1 MEHPGSIG
9 HQDHAKDVRL
19 APESVDQ
26 GVAPKYLH
34 WAGIFG
40 SFWWVK
46 TRINHPELDGLY
58 MFIPSGYIHLLRF
71 YGSSSSL
78 ILGNQVGWMGRLLFR
93 WPASSEI
100 LLPPAIHNMKNPGW
114 GQLQVAMIG
123 DVEKNNKTLTSHENP
138 CQISRGFQFFVRPTQ
153 ALHRFRPSAL
163 RTLWRWARAHL
174 SWSNG
179 AVYHRHPLARRFDR
193 TPIFAHIHDE
203 SLILNL
209 IMRSSI
215 SMSRQS
221 LPCWIPSFH
230 NFHSHLVG
238 GDWNMTFMTS
248 HSVGNV
254 IIPTDELTF
263 FRGVGWNHQPVI
275 DCTHC
280 HQYPGS
286 ILG

>member
-1 MEHPGSIG
+1 MVH
-9 HQDHAKDVRL
+9 
-19 APESVDQ
+19 
-26 GVAPKYLH
+26 
-34 WAGIFG
+34 
-40 SFWWVK
+40 
-46 TRINHPELDGLY
+46 
-58 MFIPSGYIHLLRF
+58 HLLLF
-71 YGSSSSL
+71 SE
-78 ILGNQVGWMGRLLFR
+78 IKWVGWVDCFFDDLPAQKSFYPPPSITWRTLGGDSYR
-93 WPASSEI
+93 WQW
-100 LLPPAIHNMKNPGW
+100 L
-114 GQLQVAMIG
+114 AMWK
-123 DVEKNNKTLTSHENP
+123 KNNKTLTSHENP

>member
-100 LLPPAIHNMKNPGW
+100 LLPPAIHNMSGDSYRW
-114 GQLQVAMIG
+114 QWLAMW
-123 DVEKNNKTLTSHENP
+123 KKTTKHWP
-138 CQISRGFQFFVRPTQ
+138 PMKIHARFQGGSNFSCAQRR
-153 ALHRFRPSAL
+153 RFTDS
-163 RTLWRWARAHL
+163 
-174 SWSNG
+174 G
-179 AVYHRHPLARRFDR
+179 HPLWGPYEGGPE
-193 TPIFAHIHDE
+193 PI
-203 SLILNL
+203 SLGRMGRYTIDIRWPEDL
-209 IMRSSI
+209 IVRQFLHI
-215 SMSRQS
+215 SMMN
-221 LPCWIPSFH
+221 P
-230 NFHSHLVG
+230 
-238 GDWNMTFMTS
+238 
-248 HSVGNV
+248 
-254 IIPTDELTF
+254 
-263 FRGVGWNHQPVI
+263 
-275 DCTHC
+275 
-280 HQYPGS
+280 
-286 ILG
+286 

>member
-123 DVEKNNKTLTSHENP
+123 DVEKNNKTLALG
-138 CQISRGFQFFVRPTQ
+138 IILRQ
-153 ALHRFRPSAL
+153 AEDEGPKGDYNIYIYI
-163 RTLWRWARAHL
+163 TLIW
-174 SWSNG
+174 
-179 AVYHRHPLARRFDR
+179 Y
-193 TPIFAHIHDE
+193 
-203 SLILNL
+203 
-209 IMRSSI
+209 M
-215 SMSRQS
+215 
-221 LPCWIPSFH
+221 C
-230 NFHSHLVG
+230 
-238 GDWNMTFMTS
+238 
-248 HSVGNV
+248 
-254 IIPTDELTF
+254 IIY
-263 FRGVGWNHQPVI
+263 I
-275 DCTHC
+275 
-280 HQYPGS
+280 
-286 ILG
+286 